1 MTITVVE
8 VACDVC
14 GGTDHGPFATGTDY
28 EYQTT
33 LETFHFVSCRR
44 CGHVYLNPR
53 PAESELDHIYPPTY
67 YSYVQ
72 RDNRAQSG
80 GGKISE
86 MRERYHAAQLRKA
99 FGDLIQPGRRLR
111 VLDVGCGNGRF
122 LDMMHEAFGDDI
134 ETHGLDFDE
143 EAVEIAAA
151 SGHRTQVATI
161 EDADYPDAHFDVI
174 YISHVIE
181 HLGSPRR
188 FLQTSHRLLR
198 DRGIVHVETPNL
210 DCLEARIARRTY
222 WGGYHFPR
230 HWHLFTPETMERLG
244 AECGFEV
251 GKSSFATSPV
261 FLNWTCHHILWNHRA
276 TRPLSELFSV
286 TGIYKNNLYA
296 LGLVLGF
303 AVVERLL
310 RTASGG
316 RGSGMITR
324 LTKVQGPGVGD
335 HRSAPSVVSS

>member
-1 MTITVVE
+1 MSIETVE

-14 GGTDHGPFATGTDY
+14 ASEEREHFATGTDY

-33 LETFHFVSCRR
+33 LEPFHFVRCRH
-44 CGHVYLNPR
+44 CEHVYLNPR
-53 PAESELDHIYPPTY
+53 PAGAALGSIYPPTY

-72 RDNRAQSG
+72 RANRSQSG
-80 GGKISE
+80 EGTISR

-99 FGDLIQPGRRLR
+99 FGDLIQTGHPLR
-111 VLDVGCGNGRF
+111 ILDVGCGDGRF
-122 LDMMHEAFGDDI
+122 LDMMKDAFGDEV

-143 EAVEIAAA
+143 DAVAIASS
-151 SGHRTQVATI
+151 SGHTTQVATI
-161 EDADYPDAHFDVI
+161 EDANYPDAYFDVI

-181 HLGSPRR
+181 HLGSPRA

-198 DRGIVHVETPNL
+198 DGGIVHVETPNL
-210 DCLEARIARRTY
+210 DCLEARLARRTY

-230 HWHLFTPETMERLG
+230 HWHLFTPETMERL
-244 AECGFEV
+244 ARECGFDPGE
-251 GKSSFATSPV
+251 STFATSPI

-276 TRPLSELFSV
+276 TRSASEVFSV

-296 LGLVLGF
+296 LGLIMGF

-310 RTASGG
+310 RLVSGG

-324 LTKVQGPGVGD
+324 LAKT
-335 HRSAPSVVSS
+335 